1 MPGGAAGIEGRVSRS
16 PLPVTMRMESAGV
29 GDLLRRVAPGRPYF
43 GSNGLVVLL
52 KVPHERSLGLTFSSF
67 MKLNASD

>member
-1 MPGGAAGIEGRVSRS
+1 
-16 PLPVTMRMESAGV
+16 MRMESAGV